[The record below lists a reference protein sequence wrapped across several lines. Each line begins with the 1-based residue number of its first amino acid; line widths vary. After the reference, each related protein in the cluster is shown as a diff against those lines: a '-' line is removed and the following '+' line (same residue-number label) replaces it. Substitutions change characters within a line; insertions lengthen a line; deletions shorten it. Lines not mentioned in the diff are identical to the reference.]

1 VVLQVLFWFVG
12 IVVAALGLL
21 VVWMLLK
28 SNATERE
35 DLKRSWLQAA
45 EELGGQLT
53 LHGLMKSSMRIEAS
67 VRDVQ
72 VIVDH
77 YTTGGKARQ
86 HHTRIGARAPGP
98 TIDLTLSREHAL
110 SGLTKALGAQDVEVG
125 IPAIDE
131 GFIIKTSDE
140 DLCRALFQT
149 NVGEVLQQAPGNYSF
164 TLGGGLASGV
174 CELIEE
180 NAGTMVSAV
189 ESTVALANSDTS
201 LRDKWKELAESLGG
215 TTTDASVGCLH
226 SEGKSATI
234 SAEVGGANVVI
245 DTLRAKLGKLRS
257 RTRTFTRLRTQHSS
271 AHSHPYAVFKE
282 EAPEVLRG
290 MFDAAAEGK
299 TRNLEGTDYSLRS
312 STEEERLPLEQISA
326 ELSSIRPYVVAD
338 DGTDVAIV
346 LEGVVLDATVL
357 STACSLIAELVK
369 SARSEGYR

>member
-1 VVLQVLFWFVG
+1 MVLQVLFWFVG

-125 IPAIDE
+125 IPAID
-131 GFIIKTSDE
+131 GGVFLHDWGVDSLPRPVPNQCRRGAATSP
-140 DLCRALFQT
+140 R
-149 NVGEVLQQAPGNYSF
+149 
-164 TLGGGLASGV
+164 
-174 CELIEE
+174 EL
-180 NAGTMVSAV
+180 
-189 ESTVALANSDTS
+189 L
-201 LRDKWKELAESLGG
+201 
-215 TTTDASVGCLH
+215 LH
-226 SEGKSATI
+226 AR
-234 SAEVGGANVVI
+234 GGARKRCM
-245 DTLRAKLGKLRS
+245 RAHRGERGHHGLG
-257 RTRTFTRLRTQHSS
+257 
-271 AHSHPYAVFKE
+271 
-282 EAPEVLRG
+282 RG
-290 MFDAAAEGK
+290 VH
-299 TRNLEGTDYSLRS
+299 RR
-312 STEEERLPLEQISA
+312 
-326 ELSSIRPYVVAD
+326 
-338 DGTDVAIV
+338 
-346 LEGVVLDATVL
+346 
-357 STACSLIAELVK
+357 
-369 SARSEGYR
+369 AR